1 MERRSYSSIISCRK
15 PQIRGELFCLLLM
28 MTVLKMRTS
37 YSLLLESAGI
47 GRLSIMNRG
56 VKIGCCP
63 TLTTLFSASVGF
75 SLYSSTRC
83 WKHFSAYFRPDKNA
97 CRLVRALVVSWL
109 SVLSI
114 GYVFS
119 RPCHKCQPFLRLK
132 QASYFPIYVFKF
144 LPPWS
149 TGSGFFSFRG
159 SHWWHVFSHLTR
171 VSCFPAFL

>member
-37 YSLLLESAGI
+37 YSFLLESAGI

-75 SLYSSTRC
+75 SLYSSARC
-83 WKHFSAYFRPDKNA
+83 WKHFSAYFRPDKNGLPA
-97 CRLVRALVVSWL
+97 CSGVSDLLTFRTFHWL
-109 SVLSI
+109 RVFPPLS
-114 GYVFS
+114 
-119 RPCHKCQPFLRLK
+119 
-132 QASYFPIYVFKF
+132 
-144 LPPWS
+144 
-149 TGSGFFSFRG
+149 
-159 SHWWHVFSHLTR
+159 
-171 VSCFPAFL
+171 